1 MAKRDYYEV
10 LGVPKGA
17 TKEEIKKAYRKLA
30 LQFHPDKNAG
40 NKEAEEKF
48 KEATEAYDI
57 LSDDKKRQTY
67 DQYGFAGIEGLG
79 AGAHDYSSVFRDM
92 DFEDIFGGSFGGFGS
107 IFDSFFGGGGRSKG
121 RRGDHS
127 TRGADLQYNLDI
139 SFKDAVFGSKVEISY
154 TRNHTCDGCNGSGAK
169 SGSGKKT
176 CSTCG
181 GTGQVR
187 RSSGFFSIATPCST
201 CHGEGFVIEN
211 PCTKCRGSGIEKRT
225 QKIKVTIPAGI
236 ESGKRINISGQGNAG
251 NNGGPAGDLYVFIQ
265 VKPHEYFER
274 HGVDIYCLIS
284 ISFTQA
290 ALGAG
295 IYVNT
300 LDDKKVK
307 LKIPPGTQNGKMFR
321 LREEG
326 VPHLHNPNR
335 RGDLYVKINVVVPDK
350 LSSKQKKLLEE
361 LASISEETDNP
372 KPEKL
377 SSL

>member
-48 KEATEAYDI
+48 KEATEAYDV

-67 DQYGFAGIEGLG
+67 DQYGFAGIDGMG
-79 AGAHDYSSVFRDM
+79 AGAHDYSTIFRDVE
-92 DFEDIFGGSFGGFGS
+92 FEDIFGGSFGGFSS
-107 IFDSFFGGGGRSKG
+107 IFETFLGGGGRSKG
-121 RRGDHS
+121 RRGDYS
-127 TRGADLQYNLDI
+127 SRGADLQYNLDI

-154 TRNHTCDGCNGSGAK
+154 NRNHTCDVCNGSGSK
-169 SGSGKKT
+169 QGSGKKT

-181 GTGQVR
+181 GSGQVR
-187 RSSGFFSIATPCST
+187 RSNGFFSIASPCST
-201 CHGEGFVIEN
+201 CRGEGFVIES
-211 PCTKCRGSGIEKRT
+211 PCAKCRGSGVDKRN
-225 QKIKVTIPAGI
+225 QKIKVSIPAGI
-236 ESGKRINISGQGNAG
+236 ESGKRISIAEQGNAG
-251 NNGGPAGDLYVFIQ
+251 NNGGPAGDLYVLVQ

-274 HGVDIYCLIS
+274 HGQDIYCLIS

-290 ALGAG
+290 ALGAS
-295 IYVNT
+295 IFVNT

-307 LKIPPGTQNGKMFR
+307 LKIPPGTQNAKMFR

-326 VPHLHNPNR
+326 VPHLHNPSR
-335 RGDLYVKINVVVPDK
+335 RGDLYVKISVVVPEK

-361 LASISEETDNP
+361 LSSVSEEVENP
-372 KPEKL
+372 KPVKL

>member
-1 MAKRDYYEV
+1 LAKRDYYEV

-48 KEATEAYDI
+48 KEATEAYDV

-67 DQYGFAGIEGLG
+67 DQYGFAGIDGMG
-79 AGAHDYSSVFRDM
+79 AGAHDYSTIFRDVE
-92 DFEDIFGGSFGGFGS
+92 FEDIFGGSFGGFSS
-107 IFDSFFGGGGRSKG
+107 IFETFLGGGGRSKG
-121 RRGDHS
+121 RRGDYS
-127 TRGADLQYNLDI
+127 SRGADLQYNLDI

-154 TRNHTCDGCNGSGAK
+154 NRNHTCDVCNGSGSK
-169 SGSGKKT
+169 QGSGKKT

-181 GTGQVR
+181 GSGQVR
-187 RSSGFFSIATPCST
+187 RSNGFFSIASPCST
-201 CHGEGFVIEN
+201 CRGEGFVIES
-211 PCTKCRGSGIEKRT
+211 PCAKCRGSGVDKRN
-225 QKIKVTIPAGI
+225 QKIKVSIPAGI
-236 ESGKRINISGQGNAG
+236 ESGKRISIAEQGNAG
-251 NNGGPAGDLYVFIQ
+251 NNGGPAGDLYVLVQ

-274 HGVDIYCLIS
+274 HGQDIYCLIS

-290 ALGAG
+290 ALGAS
-295 IYVNT
+295 IFVNT

-307 LKIPPGTQNGKMFR
+307 LKIPPGTQNAKMFR

-326 VPHLHNPNR
+326 VPHLHNPSR
-335 RGDLYVKINVVVPDK
+335 RGDLYVKISVVVPEK

-361 LASISEETDNP
+361 LSSVSEEVENP
-372 KPEKL
+372 KPVKL

>member
-1 MAKRDYYEV
+1 LAKRDYYEV
-10 LGVPKGA
+10 LGVSKGA

-30 LQFHPDKNAG
+30 IQFHPDKTAG
-40 NKEAEEKF
+40 NKEAEGKF
-48 KEATEAYDI
+48 KEATEAYEV

-67 DQYGFAGIEGLG
+67 DQYGFAGIEGMG
-79 AGAHDYSSVFRDM
+79 AGAHDYSSVFRD
-92 DFEDIFGGSFGGFGS
+92 FEDIFGGFSGGGFSS
-107 IFDSFFGGGGRSKG
+107 IFDSFFGGGGSKG

-127 TRGADLQYNLDI
+127 SRGADLQYNLTI

-154 TRNHTCDGCNGSGAK
+154 NKNHACDVCSGSGSK
-169 SGSGKKT
+169 PGSGKKT

-201 CHGEGFVIEN
+201 CHGEGFIIEN
-211 PCTKCRGSGIEKRT
+211 PCTKCRGTGVEKRT

-236 ESGKRINISGQGNAG
+236 ESGKRISIQGQGNAG
-251 NNGGPAGDLYVFIQ
+251 NNGGPSGDLYVLIQ

-290 ALGAG
+290 TLGAN
-295 IYVNT
+295 IYVDT

-326 VPHLHNPNR
+326 VPHLQNPNR
-335 RGDLYVKINVVVPDK
+335 RGDLYVKISVIVPEK

-361 LASISEETDNP
+361 LAAVSEETENP
-372 KPEKL
+372 KPVKL
-377 SSL
+377 SSMQ

>member
-17 TKEEIKKAYRKLA
+17 SKEEIKKAYRKLA
-30 LQFHPDKNAG
+30 IQFHPDKNAG

-48 KEATEAYDI
+48 KEATESYEV

-67 DQYGFAGIEGLG
+67 DQYGFAGIDGMG
-79 AGAHDYSSVFRDM
+79 GAHDYSSVFRDM
-92 DFEDIFGGSFGGFGS
+92 DFEDIFGGGFS
-107 IFDSFFGGGGRSKG
+107 NIFDTFFGGSGRSKG
-121 RRGDHS
+121 RRGDYS
-127 TRGADLQYNLDI
+127 TRGADLQYNLDV

-154 TRNHTCDGCNGSGAK
+154 KKNHTCDACGGTGAK
-169 SGSGKKT
+169 SGTVKKT

-201 CHGEGFVIEN
+201 CQGEGFVIEN
-211 PCTKCRGSGIEKRT
+211 PCAKCRGTGVERRT

-236 ESGKRINISGQGNAG
+236 ETGKRINISGQGNAG
-251 NNGGPAGDLYVFIQ
+251 NNGGPAGDLYVYIQ

-274 HGVDIYCLIS
+274 HGEDIYCLIS

-300 LDDKKVK
+300 LDDKNVK

-326 VPHLHNPNR
+326 VPHLRNPNR
-335 RGDLYVKINVVVPDK
+335 RGDLYVKINVVVPEK
-350 LSSKQKKLLEE
+350 LSSKQKKLLED
-361 LASISEETDNP
+361 LASISEENDNP

-377 SSL
+377 SSIS